1 MDNVFVEFL
10 KLFDTLIG
18 LTSIQQELYSIALE
32 VGKVRRRVN
41 ALEYVTIPNL
51 QETIAYIE
59 EKLEEMERENTTR
72 LRTELHTKKADI
84 VQLEHLLLLILLFAQ
99 LSDLPPFSASVFLDF

>member
-1 MDNVFVEFL
+1 MGGGGGGGGGGGWSGGGHRD
-10 KLFDTLIG
+10 K
-18 LTSIQQELYSIALE
+18 
-32 VGKVRRRVN
+32 
-41 ALEYVTIPNL
+41 
-51 QETIAYIE
+51 
-59 EKLEEMERENTTR
+59 ENTTR